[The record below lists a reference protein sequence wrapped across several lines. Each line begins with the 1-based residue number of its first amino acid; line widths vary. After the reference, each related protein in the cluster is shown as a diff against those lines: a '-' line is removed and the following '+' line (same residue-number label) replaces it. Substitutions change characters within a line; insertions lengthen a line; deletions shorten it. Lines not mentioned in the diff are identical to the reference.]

1 MYYDVTD
8 CIEIDSA
15 TGIATITIQNIG
27 TGVLA
32 VNNIKLTGDATMTT
46 VTEEDMP
53 EVKAS
58 MEVESVR
65 ADVINGVVTTVVE
78 EDVTPDNGDNTTG
91 DNTTGDDTTVEPGA
105 GGTTTGTTSFIE
117 QLIAMLIEIIMGIFD
132 FLPVGE
138 VM

>member
-8 CIEIDSA
+8 CVEVDGE
-15 TGIATITIQNIG
+15 GIATITIQN
-27 TGVLA
+27 TGSGILA

-65 ADVINGVVTTVVE
+65 ADVINGVVTPVVE
-78 EDVTPDNGDNTTG
+78 DDTTTPDG
-91 DNTTGDDTTVEPGA
+91 GDDTTGND
-105 GGTTTGTTSFIE
+105 TTTGGSFIE
-117 QLIAMLIEIIMGIFD
+117 QLIAMIMEILKSLFN